1 MKFFQRLTAAIC
13 IGLMGASVSVN
24 AAEGKF
30 LADRHVAKGLPCTSC
45 HVKDGSAELK
55 IDDQKHE
62 AVLGVMDG
70 MTLSPKGP
78 NRRILKK

>member
-45 HVKDGSAELK
+45 HVKDGSAEP
-55 IDDQKHE
+55 Q
-62 AVLGVMDG
+62 
-70 MTLSPKGP
+70 
-78 NRRILKK
+78 N